1 VWWLAQT
8 GDELPLE
15 PNPSGWTPIT
25 GKLDAMEATTLWEA
39 WQVHGD
45 ELARESLLNR
55 HLPLVRHVARQVLP
69 TLSVEA
75 SLDDLVSAGS
85 IGLINAV
92 ESFDPGRGLAFSTF
106 AAPRIRGAILDDL
119 RRADHV
125 PRSIRRKQRRIAA
138 AEETLSGSLDRK
150 PDARE
155 AAANIGIDVD
165 TFWRWKADTEEAIQ
179 VSLDQPAT
187 TKNGGSVTHS
197 EVLEGSSG
205 VEIEDLLNHE
215 QEVHVL
221 RDEIMRL
228 KERERVVLTL
238 YYLEEL
244 KLREIAQ
251 VLGLTESRVSQIR
264 SKAIGTLRE
273 RMLQLREAPATA
285 AA

>member
-1 VWWLAQT
+1 
-8 GDELPLE
+8 
-15 PNPSGWTPIT
+15 
-25 GKLDAMEATTLWEA
+25 MEATTLWEA
-39 WQVHGD
+39 WQVRGD
-45 ELARESLLNR
+45 EAARESLLIR

-92 ESFDPGRGLAFSTF
+92 ESFDPGRGLAFSTY

-138 AEETLSGSLDRK
+138 AEEELSGNLDRK

-155 AAANIGIDVD
+155 TAKRIGIDVE
-165 TFWRWKADTEEAIQ
+165 TFWRWKADAEESIH

-187 TKNGGSVTHS
+187 TKNGGTVAQG

-205 VEIEDLLNHE
+205 REIEDHVNHD
-215 QEVHVL
+215 QEVRVL

-228 KERERVVLTL
+228 KDRERIVLTL

-264 SKAIGTLRE
+264 SKAIGTLRA
-273 RMLQLREAPATA
+273 RMARLREEPAVA
-285 AA
+285 

>member
-1 VWWLAQT
+1 
-8 GDELPLE
+8 
-15 PNPSGWTPIT
+15 
-25 GKLDAMEATTLWEA
+25 MEATTLWEA
-39 WQVHGD
+39 WQVRGD
-45 ELARESLLNR
+45 ELARESLLTR

-92 ESFDPGRGLAFSTF
+92 ESFDPGRGLAFSTY

-155 AAANIGIDVD
+155 AAAKIGIDVE
-165 TFWRWKADTEEAIQ
+165 TFWRWKADAEEAIQ

-187 TKNGGSVTHS
+187 TKNGGAVTHS

-205 VEIEDLLNHE
+205 LEIEDRLNHQ

-273 RMLQLREAPATA
+273 RMSQLREAPAATA
-285 AA
+285 A